1 MVEKATLRQAAVVSL
16 SNHQGTA
23 LGGEMMRRAAE
34 LLAQSTPCQMSQAVQ
49 EVVKKN
55 EDWRGRQCINLLAP
69 EALISPTA
77 RKLLSSEL
85 CQRAGEGEIGD
96 RWFAGTRY
104 IDELEALCVE
114 LAKKLFHCQY
124 ADQRLVAGMVCNTPD
139 DTPADWDTPGG
150 IRLGTIEVTRLG
162 MKEAEMVQIADFIHR
177 VLVEKETVSKV
188 ARDIVDFRQGF
199 QKVHYC
205 FD

>member
-1 MVEKATLRQAAVVSL
+1 VAVGVWTTDTLRDDVLLNRRDIRTLGTPRPVCDPPGGGQRQGVWRRLPGGRDL
-16 SNHQGTA
+16 SQTNIITN
-23 LGGEMMRRAAE
+23 
-34 LLAQSTPCQMSQAVQ
+34 
-49 EVVKKN
+49 KN
-55 EDWRGRQCINLLAP
+55 L
-69 EALISPTA
+69 
-77 RKLLSSEL
+77 
-85 CQRAGEGEIGD
+85 
-96 RWFAGTRY
+96 
-104 IDELEALCVE
+104 
-114 LAKKLFHCQY
+114 
-124 ADQRLVAGMVCNTPD
+124 TPD